1 MQEGSSVIA
10 DDDPA
15 VAPLVD
21 LARPSTTDVCLDY
34 GTGVGRAAFALAP
47 LVRRVEAVDDDPDV
61 LREAERLGAELGLS
75 AIAYQRADLR
85 HLPYAG
91 PVFDLVLC
99 RMVLHRL
106 LEPVAALR
114 EMSRVLLPGGRVIVY
129 DAVVDEA
136 TDRYFNEL
144 ARLRQPSHWR
154 HYRLEEYA
162 AMFREAG
169 LRESGR
175 AQVRRSVDLDAWAEA
190 GLSPSGDLQ
199 LVSERLRS
207 YPVPVQLAMDV
218 AYSDRRAAFSYD
230 VLVVRLE
237 V

>member
-1 MQEGSSVIA
+1 VIV

-21 LARPSTTDVCLDY
+21 LARPSKTDVCLDY

-47 LVRRVEAVDDDPDV
+47 HVQRIEAVGTDPEV
-61 LREAERLGAELGLS
+61 LREAERLAAELGLP
-75 AIAYQRADLR
+75 AIVFQQADLR
-85 HLPYAG
+85 HLPFGG

-99 RMVLHRL
+99 RMVLHGL

-114 EMSRVLLPGGRVIVY
+114 EMRRVLLAGGRIVVY
-129 DAVVDEA
+129 DAVVDET

-144 ARLRQPSHWR
+144 ARLREPTHWR

-169 LRESGR
+169 LRETGR
-175 AQVRRSVDLDAWAEA
+175 VQVRRSVDLDAWAET
-190 GLSPSGDLQ
+190 GLAPAGDLE
-199 LVSERLRS
+199 LISERLRS

-218 AYSDRRAAFSYD
+218 AYADRRAAFSYD
-230 VLVVRLE
+230 VLAVRLE
-237 V
+237 A